1 MQLTKVYFI
10 DNYSKIILMFYFLKI
25 KIKLICYIILKLM
38 ILSYLEL
45 LSLVL
50 LNYVKIYKKKNHS

>member
-10 DNYSKIILMFYFLKI
+10 DNYSKIILMFYFFKI

-50 LNYVKIYKKKNHS
+50 LNYVKIYTQKNHS